1 MGKGRNFGRQQ
12 VRDRIQRRGRE
23 RATDA
28 AAALFP
34 SLRSGTSTP
43 RLVAISKSELRA
55 QAEAA
60 FRSCPVRKV

>member
-12 VRDRIQRRGRE
+12 VRDRMQRQGRV

-28 AAALFP
+28 AATLFP
-34 SLRSGTSTP
+34 SVAPAPWAP
-43 RLVAISKSELRA
+43 RPGPLSKAELRA

-60 FRSCPVRKV
+60 FRSFKGTER